1 MKRIISI
8 ALLLVMIVNLA
19 PFALASEASVIEIS
33 TKEQLNNIRNNLSGS
48 YKLVADIE
56 FTDAD
61 FAEGGAFY
69 NDGKG
74 FDPIGSYLKILDG
87 NNSEMSANPFT
98 GTLNGNGHVI
108 KGLKI
113 NIPSEDGYSYVGL
126 FGINNGIIE
135 NLGLENCTI
144 TAGFVQDA
152 GAAFQSV
159 DIGAF
164 AAYNLGTIRKC
175 YSTTPITVTVNGDV
189 KAQIGGIA
197 GSSSG
202 IIQYCYNTG
211 NITGTSNSTYW
222 VVCGGIA
229 GYTRSSATEDS
240 CYNIGTVSSA
250 TAGNQNNHMGGI
262 VGYNY
267 STITKCYYLGAEKAV
282 GREANNTAQTATK
295 LSAESAKKQE
305 TYTDFDFNATW
316 KMEATSTP
324 LLKVF
329 QHTHVEDTSTVIPD
343 VKATCKQPGVG
354 HTACITCGITMTTGI
369 PIAINPDNHVEK
381 TTITVDTPAN
391 CKQPGKGHYECSLC
405 GKTTRSNITIPVNDQ
420 HAAGDWQ
427 VKAYPKFSV
436 GGTEVKCCIRCG
448 KEMDSRTTA
457 KLAAL
462 PDMTNPKAWYYGA
475 VEYVVGRKIMS
486 GSQKGNTVY
495 FAPDDNTTR
504 AQVVLVLANI
514 AGVDTS
520 KYADGN
526 FTDVKKGSWYAG
538 AVNWAAKNGIT
549 AGTTPTTFAPNDKV
563 TREQFASFLFRF
575 AKKQYGKDMPKLE
588 GMINFTDAAKIS
600 SWAKES
606 VTACVRADII
616 NGMENTNKKGTF
628 RFEPKGDATRAQL
641 AVMIRQFMENVIK

>member
-8 ALLLVMIVNLA
+8 ALLLVMIVSLA
-19 PFALASEASVIEIS
+19 PFALASEAGVIEIS
-33 TKEQLNNIRNNLSGS
+33 TKEQFNNIRNNLGGN

-56 FTDAD
+56 FTAAD

-87 NNSEMSANPFT
+87 NNTMVDANPFT
-98 GTLNGNGHVI
+98 GTLNGDGHVI

-113 NIPSEDGYSYVGL
+113 NIRPEDGYSYVGL
-126 FGINNGIIE
+126 FGINNGTIE
-135 NLGLENCTI
+135 NLGLENCTL
-144 TAGFVQDA
+144 TAGFVYDEA
-152 GAAFQSV
+152 AAFQDV

-175 YSTTPITVTVNGDV
+175 YSTTPITVTITGNV

-197 GSSSG
+197 GSAGRNKDETKKSF
-202 IIQYCYNTG
+202 IQYCYNTG
-211 NITGTSNSTYW
+211 DITGTSNSTHW
-222 VVCGGIA
+222 VVCGGIV

-240 CYNIGTVSSA
+240 CYNIGTISS
-250 TAGNQNNHMGGI
+250 TTLNNKNNHMGGI

-282 GREANNTAQTATK
+282 GRESNNTAQTATK
-295 LSAESAKKQE
+295 LSAESAKKKE
-305 TYTDFDFNATW
+305 TYTDFDFDNIWEIKAGQ
-316 KMEATSTP
+316 TP
-324 LLKVF
+324 SLHF
-329 QHTHVEDTSTVIPD
+329 
-343 VKATCKQPGVG
+343 
-354 HTACITCGITMTTGI
+354 
-369 PIAINPDNHVEK
+369 HVEK
-381 TTITVDTPAN
+381 TAITVDTPAN